1 MVLLNWFRYALYLV
15 IILTL
20 FVVIDYGFMVFT
32 TWGVQKIVNIFDWAW
47 WKILLLGSLVLIMVR
62 LLWRIMRVLV
72 IFVFSISSYIS
83 PFVLANWYTIT
94 SIAILNFI
102 LLTYSIWTAEDSMWV
117 LRIIFTYLSLQLTWA
132 FYIGGK
138 SPFDEKSQR
147 ELNRTLNEH

>member
-1 MVLLNWFRYALYLV
+1 MVLLNWFRYALFLV

-132 FYIGGK
+132 FY
-138 SPFDEKSQR
+138 
-147 ELNRTLNEH
+147 NRWKKVTF

>member
-1 MVLLNWFRYALYLV
+1 MVLLNWFRYALFLV

-117 LRIIFTYLSLQLTWA
+117 LRIIFT
-132 FYIGGK
+132 
-138 SPFDEKSQR
+138 
-147 ELNRTLNEH
+147 